1 MWLNCTSFSLAHI
14 IWTHLT
20 ATNHPGWPDQGH
32 QHCTSL
38 DGHFAAVGNLKLSSI
53 SWPNFVWGC
62 LEHESEHED
71 LKWNRAMAMCF
82 RSQGAELPMSMSS
95 GGQRENLEKNRYW
108 CTVEIICFFSYV
120 SKNPSALAEP
130 SGWRWQ
136 KQKHRD
142 PSPSHFNCFMWS
154 SVASARGNGVS
165 PAPDLLRSRALRLSP
180 RCAFGPPL
188 PPAGDQQPEEFLD
201 AAAYVRLGTSNTCS
215 SFLLDSDYSDCF
227 RFSLS
232 LWFWIECMDSV
243 FSCFFGVFFVVSTTR
258 RHEWTWSQCVQ
269 RSARS
274 DPWCYRRAWTD
285 RSTWFFFHSCR
296 CSMVFYMYGN
306 MSICMIHSCF
316 HSSIFSSVCV
326 SPFWI
331 FWLDVVQNK
340 ELDPVRY
347 SWI

>member
-1 MWLNCTSFSLAHI
+1 MAKFCLGMLGTRVGTRRSKMKPGHGYVFQEPRSRV
-14 IWTHLT
+14 
-20 ATNHPGWPDQGH
+20 TN
-32 QHCTSL
+32 
-38 DGHFAAVGNLKLSSI
+38 VN
-53 SWPNFVWGC
+53 V
-62 LEHESEHED
+62 
-71 LKWNRAMAMCF
+71 KW
-82 RSQGAELPMSMSS
+82 RSAGKF
-95 GGQRENLEKNRYW
+95 GKNRYW

-136 KQKHRD
+136 EQKHRD

-232 LWFWIECMDSV
+232 L
-243 FSCFFGVFFVVSTTR
+243 
-258 RHEWTWSQCVQ
+258 
-269 RSARS
+269 
-274 DPWCYRRAWTD
+274 
-285 RSTWFFFHSCR
+285 
-296 CSMVFYMYGN
+296 
-306 MSICMIHSCF
+306 
-316 HSSIFSSVCV
+316 
-326 SPFWI
+326 
-331 FWLDVVQNK
+331 
-340 ELDPVRY
+340 
-347 SWI
+347 